1 MRRFVA
7 IAAALVLALSPARAM
22 DNPGP
27 FALQL
32 AGADFAIGAAGSQT
46 GTPLTGLSGIKSA
59 SFQVCFA
66 YGSGGT
72 QVNVFIRAS
81 LDQGQTWFDIANI
94 EFTTSSGCELVNL
107 SADSAVTT
115 PTAPSYLTLGNN
127 ATLNGF
133 LGDRLE
139 AVVISQGTYTG
150 NSLVSVRGTA
160 R

>member
-7 IAAALVLALSPARAM
+7 IVAALLLVLSPARAM

-32 AGADFAIGAAGSQT
+32 AGADFSIGAAGTQT
-46 GTPLTGLSGIKSA
+46 GTPLTGLSGINSA

-66 YGSGGT
+66 WGSAGT
-72 QVNVFIRAS
+72 QVNVFIRTS

-94 EFTTSSGCELVNL
+94 EFTNSSGCELVNL
-107 SADSAVTT
+107 STNSVITT
-115 PTAPSYLTLGNN
+115 PTAPSYLTLANN
-127 ATLNGF
+127 TTLNGV

-139 AVVISQGTYTG
+139 AVVVSTGAYGG
-150 NSLVSVRGTA
+150 NSLVSVRGSA